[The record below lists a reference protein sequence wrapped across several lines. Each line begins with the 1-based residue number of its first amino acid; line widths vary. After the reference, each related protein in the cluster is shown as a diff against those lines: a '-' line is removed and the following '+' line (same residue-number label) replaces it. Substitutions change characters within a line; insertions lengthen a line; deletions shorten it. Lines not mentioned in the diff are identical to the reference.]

1 MNKLTIVGTIR
12 FENTPISDFR
22 VYFDLTHFL
31 VVNNGRLDIVN
42 EFQPLCT
49 IILKRV
55 ALVLVRC
62 WIQSVCFDAF
72 RPWILWFLLYMY
84 AKVINI
90 TKKKKLVY

>member
-1 MNKLTIVGTIR
+1 MKKLTIVGTIR

-31 VVNNGRLDIVN
+31 AVNNGRLDIVN

-49 IILKRV
+49 IILKLV

-62 WIQSVCFDAF
+62 
-72 RPWILWFLLYMY
+72 
-84 AKVINI
+84 
-90 TKKKKLVY
+90 

>member
-1 MNKLTIVGTIR
+1 MGKSLLLAELNVNQRSVLRKIETDYMKKLTIVGTIR

-31 VVNNGRLDIVN
+31 AVNNGRLDIVN

-62 WIQSVCFDAF
+62 
-72 RPWILWFLLYMY
+72 
-84 AKVINI
+84 
-90 TKKKKLVY
+90 